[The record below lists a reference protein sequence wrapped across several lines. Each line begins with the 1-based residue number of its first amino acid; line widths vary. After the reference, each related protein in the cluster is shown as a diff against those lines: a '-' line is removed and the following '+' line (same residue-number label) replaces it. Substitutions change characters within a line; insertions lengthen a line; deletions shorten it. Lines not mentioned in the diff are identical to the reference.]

1 MLQKLASG
9 AKAQPASNA
18 VGDLVDQAGAFKPPE
33 MDSEKRAEMFRN
45 IEAQKV
51 QQAQRMADLEKTES
65 PLQEPTPLSEKEV
78 ARRISEQ
85 PLMERLRGGYEDLKQ
100 GLANAA
106 EQPVSFKGL
115 TDFGRALI
123 EPLNK
128 PLFGSER
135 PTPEQ
140 LRAQAMRGLQ
150 PEPGRQFRGEEVP
163 EQRVWQ
169 DAAQRQTFQDVNEQ
183 RLKLMAADP
192 RNVDAEG
199 RPMPRLS
206 PEAAADFIEP
216 RLAENQAGSR
226 LTRVSPLER
235 PIGAA
240 PRIEPGTR
248 AGFDVL
254 GEPMLAGGKFVPASS
269 GIPEAPPPHILDR
282 AMDKI
287 SRANQKAFI
296 PLMMASEAIPEA
308 LEGNYGQAALNVGKG
323 AATLGMLHYLNK
335 TAEAVMNPELRMTMG
350 DFLGSGKK
358 GMEGW
363 RGMAQTYQPSR
374 LARLAPAASNL
385 LNRGFG
391 VLGGLGAAQQLW
403 DDKGASADFMDKYYG
418 GYLGRKALG
427 ATAMA
432 LGFVPW
438 AGMALGAG
446 DMVGRGIID
455 PIARKIGPDLSMLGL
470 GSSYNNLGL
479 KEAHGWNVSKEEGG
493 LGQQLPI
500 DDIKAEV
507 RNTLQ
512 KAGSLIDPSTG
523 RGTPQYTNMVEG
535 MTKQLMDMGFSKES
549 VVNMYNEVSGG
560 AVKEQPGWL
569 NTKAPSLTELKAQ
582 GIDPNAFAT
591 GALERY
597 VNRRVNMPPPLPPQL
612 KNLRDMESL
621 GVPVLSSPLAGP
633 PSQGFRPLLPSRRD
647 INF

>member
-1 MLQKLASG
+1 MLQNLAGG

-18 VGDLVDQAGAFKPPE
+18 VGDLVDQAGTFKPPE

-51 QQAQRMADLEKTES
+51 QQAQRMADLAKTES

-150 PEPGRQFRGEEVP
+150 PEPGRQFGGEEVP

-169 DAAQRQTFQDVNEQ
+169 DAAQRQTFQDVNDQILRANIEEFAPA
-183 RLKLMAADP
+183 RS
-192 RNVDAEG
+192 
-199 RPMPRLS
+199 PRLS
-206 PEAAADFIEP
+206 RKNEADFANLIEP
-216 RLAENQAGSR
+216 DVTRDRPGVYT
-226 LTRVSPLER
+226 TRVSPLER

-296 PLMMASEAIPEA
+296 PLMLASEAIPEA

-323 AATLGMLHYLNK
+323 ATTLGVLHYLNK

-597 VNRRVNMPPPLPPQL
+597 VNRRNMPRAIPDLAPQNRVPLAQL
-612 KNLRDMESL
+612 L
-621 GVPVLSSPLAGP
+621 GVPVVPH
-633 PSQGFRPLLPSRRD
+633 SQATVLNPGGFQPLLPSRRD